1 MRIKLDENL
10 SQRLRIVLEGLG
22 HDTDTVVSEQLSGSP
37 DVHVL
42 KAAVL
47 TDRLLFTLDT
57 GFLDLK
63 KYPPESHKGIVVVR
77 PPTQGALSVI
87 KFVSSFVR
95 SADLRKHFRRIT
107 IVERT
112 RTRIFK

>member
-10 SQRLRIVLEGLG
+10 SERLQTVLEDLG
-22 HDTDTVVSEQLSGSP
+22 HDTDTVVSEELSGSH
-37 DVHVL
+37 DDNVL
-42 KAAVL
+42 RAAGL
-47 TDRLLFTLDT
+47 ADRLLFTLDT

-63 KYPPESHKGIVVVR
+63 HYPPGSHKGIVVFR
-77 PPTQGALSVI
+77 PPTQGALTVI
-87 KFVSSFVR
+87 RFVSAFVR
-95 SADLRKHFRRIT
+95 SANLRKHARHTT